1 MQVVGSNP
9 GAGGRKAGGLEAWKL
24 GKPVDRRAPVS
35 RQSGLCRSQDNTG
48 TSWQTPHF
56 ESSQSL
62 STSLTDSDHL
72 GAVQTGKVVAGSEKM
87 SGVEVKP
94 IRGRF
99 TQLLED
105 ERGGRGFPQQPARPM
120 HVGLQHQF
128 VSAHC

>member
-9 GAGGRKAGGLEAWKL
+9 GAGGRKAGGLEAWKV

-48 TSWQTPHF
+48 ASWQTPHF

-62 STSLTDSDHL
+62 STSLTDPDHL
-72 GAVQTGKVVAGSEKM
+72 GAVQTGKVVEGSEKM

-99 TQLLED
+99 TQLLEE
-105 ERGGRGFPQQPARPM
+105 ERGGRGFPQQSARPM